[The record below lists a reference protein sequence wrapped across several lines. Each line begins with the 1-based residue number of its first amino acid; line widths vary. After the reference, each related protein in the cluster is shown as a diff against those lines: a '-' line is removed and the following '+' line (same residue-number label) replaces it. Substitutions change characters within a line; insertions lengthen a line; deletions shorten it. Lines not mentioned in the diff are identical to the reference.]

1 MKKGQKIIINA
12 SGELLPLQ
20 RKAMQEKENEAI
32 TEAEVIEAVQAGYRL
47 IATVRVVN
55 EDKTITIEEWILVG
69 SRVVSMV
76 KLSFFQKV
84 GRWIVRLFK
93 KKK

>member
-1 MKKGQKIIINA
+1 MKKGDKITINA
-12 SGELLPLQ
+12 AGEILPLT
-20 RKAMQEKENEAI
+20 RKTTQDAENEAI
-32 TEAEVIEAVQAGYRL
+32 TEAEVIEAVQAGARL

-84 GRWIVRLFK
+84 GRWIARLFK

>member
-1 MKKGQKIIINA
+1 MKKGEKIILNGA
-12 SGELLPLQ
+12 GEILPLK
-20 RKAMQEKENEAI
+20 RKAAQENEHEPI
-32 TEAEVIEAVQAGYRL
+32 TEGEVIEAVQAGARL

-55 EDKTITIEEWILVG
+55 EDKTITIEEWILIG
-69 SRVVSMV
+69 GKVVSMV

-84 GRWIVRLFK
+84 GRWIARLFK